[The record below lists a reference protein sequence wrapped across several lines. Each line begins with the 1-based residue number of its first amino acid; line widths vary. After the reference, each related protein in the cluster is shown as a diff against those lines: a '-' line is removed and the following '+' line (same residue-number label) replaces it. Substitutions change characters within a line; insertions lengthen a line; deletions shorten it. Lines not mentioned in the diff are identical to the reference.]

1 MRASHSSCIVLRVA
15 GILVALGGFGFTI
28 GGVFTSIKSS
38 IFISLPLIGSQPF
51 SVIYFSIIRFSKIAP
66 ENGDTTAMSGTSFDF
81 MYISAARHE
90 EQSLVVV
97 LAFQIH
103 SDQHHNTNGTIRP

>member
-15 GILVALGGFGFTI
+15 GILVALGGFDFTI

-51 SVIYFSIIRFSKIAP
+51 SVMYFSIIRFSKIAP
-66 ENGDTTAMSGTSFDF
+66 EKGDTTAISGTSFPLTTSL
-81 MYISAARHE
+81 ITSE
-90 EQSLVVV
+90 EGPQKIATDTS
-97 LAFQIH
+97 IP
-103 SDQHHNTNGTIRP
+103 GTERGNL